1 MNFQKN
7 HTQKKILSP
16 VKHDQHPETHSLDPW
31 LLYKNKNFFRKKIFA
46 VSFSSKLG
54 YKLSNQI
61 KLVIPL
67 VPCGDERQRITFL
80 FYWNIHFYILNTKFL
95 HYPKSFFKNTIK

>member
-67 VPCGDERQRITFL
+67 AVMSVSESPSNFIEIYTFI
-80 FYWNIHFYILNTKFL
+80 Y
-95 HYPKSFFKNTIK
+95 